1 MWWSRKRVFSLGLT
15 KFCSWYWHWYCL
27 FQSKSPDDDTDGL
40 SLSPAVSTSS
50 GESCKRTYQ
59 DSPPKFPAD
68 SNNPSPPP
76 MMGHTGKSAVN
87 HGPALISVCL
97 RARVDQT
104 SCDVVSFLFFFEK
117 KKKNKT
123 KTNKKM
129 SGQFLYPTLFVLP
142 ARLWTEEKWF

>member
-1 MWWSRKRVFSLGLT
+1 
-15 KFCSWYWHWYCL
+15 
-27 FQSKSPDDDTDGL
+27 
-40 SLSPAVSTSS
+40 
-50 GESCKRTYQ
+50 
-59 DSPPKFPAD
+59 
-68 SNNPSPPP
+68 

-104 SCDVVSFLFFFEK
+104 SCDVVSFLFFFLK
-117 KKKNKT
+117 KKTKKQNKT

-142 ARLWTEEKWF
+142 ARLWTEEK